1 MSGNTSGS
9 PGNLPLWIG
18 YTSAAVLIF
27 TLGLWSTRAEI
38 AGAVVASGHVEVTLE
53 RQVVQHPEG
62 GVVGAILVGNGDH
75 VAAGDV
81 LVRFDDTFLRSQL
94 SIIERQL
101 LEVSARQARLAA
113 EQTGSET
120 MAIAAVATDFDLDPL
135 WVGEQFQSQQDLF
148 EARYVSLL
156 KAQDQLVEQQAAVT
170 SKIDGL
176 EAQNSAIGRQRMLID
191 RDIRDQNDLM
201 NRGLAVASNLRS
213 LQREAAR
220 LEGETGRLTA
230 AIAEAEIEISQI
242 KIQILQLSD
251 QRREAA
257 LAELT
262 DLSFFRIE
270 QEEKRLELLEKLQR
284 LDVRAPVSGT
294 VFNSQ
299 VTTLRS
305 VVEAAQPI
313 LHLVPGELG
322 FLISARIDPLDVD
335 QVVPGQS
342 AMVRFPSFETR
353 TTPDI
358 SAAVVRVSA
367 DVVTDNETG
376 HGYYEAVLAPS
387 ADDVA
392 AIPDLAL
399 RPGMPVEA
407 FLSTSLRTPLSY
419 LTQPL
424 TTYFNRAFRES

>member
-75 VAAGDV
+75 VAAGEV

-113 EQTGSET
+113 EQTGPET
-120 MAIAAVATDFDLDPL
+120 MAIAAVTTDFDLDPL